1 MNSVVFLFGRSPYH
15 QVCPHNLVG
24 AFSLVPV
31 QLVCKDAECAFAHF
45 FSVLL
50 YGGQF
55 RVGALG
61 DGSVGET
68 ADGNLVR
75 HFQSHQLAG
84 IQYTCRRFVINRKEA
99 VGTVVTLQQVGVM
112 AMARSRLSHSFIMLS
127 STGTLYFFM
136 ASR

>member
-1 MNSVVFLFGRSPYH
+1 MNSVVFLFGRSPYY

-50 YGGQF
+50 HGGQF

-99 VGTVVTLQQVGVM
+99 VGTVVILQQSGVM